1 MNEGA
6 IAIMAPNFVESW
18 RSRLMTESGFSA
30 IAHSCRDTKLLCLQR
45 FVRLFAYGASFL
57 ILVHFLSGQDI
68 SDDRIGLFMT
78 LTLLGDAV
86 ISSLLT
92 LVTDQVGRRRVLFVG
107 AASMAMSGLVFAATP
122 NYWLLLLASV
132 LGVISPSGNEIG
144 PFRAV
149 EESILA
155 QLTDKEKRSDIFAW
169 YTLFGTAGAAL
180 GALSSGWMVQGLQ
193 GIDSWDTN
201 SAYKAVFVMYAVLGL
216 VKLLL
221 IYSLSAAVELE
232 SFRVRYQQVPGLEQG
247 QEQDAIS
254 DDEDDEE
261 QQLRQ
266 SVLVNRSRSRS
277 SSSSS
282 NNSNN
287 NNNNN
292 RNNTQTSPKTV
303 LQRIRSLLPHIST
316 QSRSILYRLLL
327 LFILDSFA
335 SGVASP
341 SWLTYFFTTV
351 HSLEPS
357 ALGTLFLVTNLLA
370 TLSNLAALPLA
381 RRLGP
386 LKTMVFT
393 HLPSALFL
401 GMIPLPPATPLGTW
415 LAMAFLA
422 LRACT
427 QSMDQAP
434 RQAFL
439 AAAVLPAERTAILG
453 VVNVTKTLAQA
464 GGIGTSGVLFNMKRW
479 ALALGGAGVMK
490 ASYDLLMLWMFLGL
504 VDREQQDG
512 A

>member
-1 MNEGA
+1 
-6 IAIMAPNFVESW
+6 MAFKFLQPW
-18 RSRLMTESGFSA
+18 RSRLATESGFRA
-30 IAHSCRDTKLLCLQR
+30 IAQSCRDTKLLCLQR

-57 ILVHFLSGQDI
+57 ILVHFLSSMGI

-78 LTLLGDAV
+78 LTLLGDAA

-107 AASMAMSGLVFAATP
+107 AFSMAMSGLVFAASS

-132 LGVISPSGNEIG
+132 VGVISPSGNEVG

-180 GALSSGWMVQGLQ
+180 GALASGWMVQALQ
-193 GIDSWDTN
+193 GIDSWDKN
-201 SAYKAVFVMYAVLGL
+201 SAYRVIFIMYAVLGIVKFLL
-216 VKLLL
+216 V
-221 IYSLSAAVELE
+221 YSLSSGVELE
-232 SFRVRYQQVPGLEQG
+232 SLQTQYQQVPLDMELQDQG
-247 QEQDAIS
+247 SIS
-254 DDEDDEE
+254 DDSSDDE
-261 QQLRQ
+261 QQSRR
-266 SVLVNRSRSRS
+266 SVRISSRSNS
-277 SSSSS
+277 SS
-282 NNSNN
+282 
-287 NNNNN
+287 
-292 RNNTQTSPKTV
+292 RARTSRPRATI
-303 LQRIRSLLPHIST
+303 LQRFRSLLPHIT
-316 QSRSILYRLLL
+316 AQSRSILYRLLL
-327 LFILDSFA
+327 LFTLDSFA
-335 SGVASP
+335 SGIASP
-341 SWLTYFFTTV
+341 SWLTYFFTTI

-370 TLSNLAALPLA
+370 TLSNLLALPLA

-393 HLPSALFL
+393 HLPSAIFL

-453 VVNVTKTLAQA
+453 VANITKTLAQA
-464 GGIGTSGVLFNMKRW
+464 GGIGSSGVLFNKKLW
-479 ALALGGAGVMK
+479 VLAFGGAGAMK

-504 VDREQQDG
+504 PDREEEE
-512 A
+512 AI